1 MPSPGT
7 EPTSIA
13 LYPTAA
19 DRSTLTNAHQQ
30 YYLSPPLTPYPQFPT
45 YHESLEQTSPHL
57 HPFRPSL
64 PALEEM
70 LPHETREAR
79 SPPEPQ
85 RHRQHPSAVK
95 QSPEQGLKD
104 IMEHNSSSTY
114 RGEQHLTDP
123 ARILPLYSSQSHT
136 VLPQQTSIV
145 SPLIRRNKAH
155 VASACVNCKKAHLAC
170 DGTTSLT
177 PLFCLS
183 MDAFFLFQISF
194 STPPIM
200 PTVGRFFDECFMH
213 VKRRLRAGAPYF
225 RIFIRKFLLP
235 LFLVFLPIIRFS
247 RCGSLIG
254 EVRRLGGER
263 SGIGN
268 GVIFSIALRPYF

>member
-7 EPTSIA
+7 KPTSIT
-13 LYPTAA
+13 LFPTAA

-57 HPFRPSL
+57 PPFRPSL

-70 LPHETREAR
+70 LPHEAREAR

-85 RHRQHPSAVK
+85 HHNHRPSAVK

-104 IMEHNSSSTY
+104 VKEHNSAPTY
-114 RGEQHLTDP
+114 RGEQHMGDP
-123 ARILPLYSSQSHT
+123 ARLLPLYSTQSHAA
-136 VLPQQTSIV
+136 VPQQTSII
-145 SPLIRRNKAH
+145 SPLLRRNKAH

-170 DGTTSLT
+170 DGTTSPHLV
-177 PLFCLS
+177 LS
-183 MDAFFLFQISF
+183 FSGFLFQISC

-200 PTVGRFFDECFMH
+200 PTLSRFSMNASCMSSGGC
-213 VKRRLRAGAPYF
+213 AQAPH
-225 RIFIRKFLLP
+225 IFGFLFENP
-235 LFLVFLPIIRFS
+235 YYPFSLVFLPFYSFFPVWVPYLGRY
-247 RCGSLIG
+247 GG
-254 EVRRLGGER
+254 PGGEGGPV
-263 SGIGN
+263 SG
-268 GVIFSIALRPYF
+268 

>member
-7 EPTSIA
+7 KPTSIA
-13 LYPTAA
+13 LFPTAA

-30 YYLSPPLTPYPQFPT
+30 YYLSPPLTPYSQFPT

-57 HPFRPSL
+57 PPFRPSL
-64 PALEEM
+64 PALDEM
-70 LPHETREAR
+70 LPHETREPR
-79 SPPEPQ
+79 SPTEPR
-85 RHRQHPSAVK
+85 RHQHHPSALQ

-104 IMEHNSSSTY
+104 IMEHNSAPTY
-114 RGEQHLTDP
+114 RGEQHMSDP
-123 ARILPLYSSQSHT
+123 ARLLPMYTSQSH
-136 VLPQQTSIV
+136 VAGPQQSSIV
-145 SPLIRRNKAH
+145 SPLLRRNKAH

-170 DGTTSLT
+170 DGTTSPT
-177 PLFCLS
+177 PFLVLS
-183 MDAFFLFQISF
+183 IYGLFQISF

-200 PTVGRFFDECFMH
+200 HAISRFLTICFMH

-225 RIFIRKFLLP
+225 RIFFNSKIR
-235 LFLVFLPIIRFS
+235 LFSLCFYVFFS

-254 EVRRLGGER
+254 DDAARGEG

-268 GVIFSIALRPYF
+268 GEFF